1 MTGVSPMVQQY
12 SDVEHATGSCDPSR
26 STGAGT
32 RRCGPVRMGL
42 LVGSS
47 LATLAL
53 ALGPVAAQTVPA
65 RSPSTFGLTA
75 ADFSNW
81 SAYQGD
87 WGLAAINAA
96 TAYAHGY
103 TGLGV
108 SVAVVDSGIDPNHPK
123 FAGRISSASRNFWLT
138 DPPGAIRSTLLVDL
152 NSHGTHVS
160 GTIGASAAGGEM
172 MGVAFES
179 TLLSLNAIMGPAE
192 ANFIKQRLG
201 LNEIST
207 DANAAV
213 DFAAANG
220 ARVLNGSYGPSL
232 PTKLILDDNGNVI
245 SNPYYVQL
253 KIQSYE
259 YGDALA
265 EYSALKRAAD
275 KGMLLVF
282 AAGNE
287 REDQEKVAVNPTG
300 VAFYPFIR
308 PSNANIGV
316 YQLNDGQNRP
326 IDQSKVDFSDLSG
339 YIVSVVA
346 TDKNNQIGSF
356 SNLCGVT
363 AAWCIAAP
371 GVGIYSTV
379 PGGGYG
385 LKNGTSMAAPHV
397 SGAAAVLM
405 QAFPFLTAPQIAQ
418 TMFTTATHLGDGPA
432 NAPNATFGW
441 GLLNLGK
448 AIDGPGQF
456 TSTWTVNT
464 TYNGQAYYG
473 RFANDISGVGG
484 LIKTGLGTLELA
496 GTNSYAGGTAVYGG
510 TLAVSRDANLGA
522 AGTGLTLDGGTLEV
536 LADGF
541 ATARPLTLSGPGTL
555 QIDGGTS
562 TFAGPIADGSQP
574 GVLVKTGPGTAILSA
589 ANTVTGGALVGA
601 GTLTLTATGSLA
613 APVRIGPAASLL
625 NAGLVSGGV
634 GNLGVLGNSGTIA
647 GGLANAGLA
656 LNTGTITGG
665 VANTGSLANS
675 GALAGGLTNTGT
687 ALNTGAIAGGVANT
701 GSLASSGTIAGG
713 LTNTGTVLA
722 SAGRIDGAIANNA
735 GLLAVSGN
743 VASDGTLANAAG
755 ATLAV
760 TAGGRYSLA
769 GPLANAGIVVLAQTA
784 SLTAPAGFGNAGL
797 VASDGTLT
805 TDLTNTGL
813 ARLSGQLNGALT
825 NTGLIQVTGPLAGL
839 TTLTNAGALDL
850 GGGALTVA
858 SLSGPASAVL
868 GNGALTVAGPASTTY
883 AGAILETASPT
894 SLTQAGTGTLTL
906 TGTGRFSG
914 PTTIQAGTLALN
926 GLWASPVTVA
936 AAGTLRGIGTIAAP
950 VTVAG
955 ALRPGNSPGTL
966 TVLGPVAFAPGSRLG
981 LDIDGPGTGTGA
993 GSYARLLALGAT
1005 GTVSAGGT
1013 LVPELRG
1020 LTGNATNAFT
1030 PALGQRFGVLTA
1042 QGGLSG
1048 SFTGLAQPTTGLPA
1062 GTRFDALYA
1071 ATGLDLVVTPAAY
1084 GNLAGLGLSQTGNAQ
1099 AVGAALD
1106 VARPAAGTRPDAAR
1120 ARVYDPLY
1128 AASPATLP
1136 GGLASLSGQSYG
1148 DAVMTDLSA
1157 RRLIA
1162 DAIDRHQRGLGG
1174 GTAAFGAGDPGLGP
1188 NRTALQ
1194 VRGAAGVPDQP
1205 LAVGEGRV
1213 WADALY
1219 GFGDRAGDRAASGA
1233 GYGAGGLLVGVDRQ
1247 VGAET
1252 QVGGAFS
1259 YLRETGTSRGAGL
1272 GRFTTDSYGG
1282 SLYAQ
1287 TRLGPVVLR
1296 GTAGV
1301 SYADGRIDRTVALG
1315 TAVSQASGLASGWNG
1330 GVAGFAGYALAVDLP
1345 VEVVPE
1351 VGFSYDRLTRGRVA
1365 ERGGLGGQGFGGQ
1378 GLGGQGFA
1386 VADLDA
1392 ARSLVG
1398 GRVASVAFA
1407 GVPDLRLEGRA
1418 YWAHELADTYAVVR
1432 SGLFGAQ
1439 FAARTSAV
1447 GRDGAV
1453 LGVSLTGPVADGVRL
1468 TLGYTGDVR
1477 PGATAQVFAAGLQ
1490 AAW

>member
-522 AGTGLTLDGGTLEV
+522 AGTGLTLGGGTLEV

-634 GNLGVLGNSGTIA
+634 GNLGVLGNSGTIT

-665 VANTGSLANS
+665 VANTGSLASS
-675 GALAGGLTNTGT
+675 GAL
-687 ALNTGAIAGGVANT
+687 
-701 GSLASSGTIAGG
+701 AGG

-1136 GGLASLSGQSYG
+1136 GSLASLSGQSYG

-1174 GTAAFGAGDPGLGP
+1174 GTAAFGACDPGLGP

-1365 ERGGLGGQGFGGQ
+1365 ERGGLVGQGFGGQ

-1392 ARSLVG
+1392 ARNLVG

-1439 FAARTSAV
+1439 FAARTSAL

>member
-1 MTGVSPMVQQY
+1 
-12 SDVEHATGSCDPSR
+12 
-26 STGAGT
+26 
-32 RRCGPVRMGL
+32 
-42 LVGSS
+42 
-47 LATLAL
+47 
-53 ALGPVAAQTVPA
+53 
-65 RSPSTFGLTA
+65 
-75 ADFSNW
+75 
-81 SAYQGD
+81 
-87 WGLAAINAA
+87 
-96 TAYAHGY
+96 
-103 TGLGV
+103 
-108 SVAVVDSGIDPNHPK
+108 
-123 FAGRISSASRNFWLT
+123 
-138 DPPGAIRSTLLVDL
+138 
-152 NSHGTHVS
+152 
-160 GTIGASAAGGEM
+160 M

-522 AGTGLTLDGGTLEV
+522 AGTGLTLGGGTLEV

-634 GNLGVLGNSGTIA
+634 GNLGVLGNSGTIT

-665 VANTGSLANS
+665 VANTGSLASS
-675 GALAGGLTNTGT
+675 GAL
-687 ALNTGAIAGGVANT
+687 
-701 GSLASSGTIAGG
+701 AGG

-1136 GGLASLSGQSYG
+1136 GSLASLSGQSYG

-1174 GTAAFGAGDPGLGP
+1174 GTAAFGACDPGLGP

-1365 ERGGLGGQGFGGQ
+1365 ERGGLVGQGFGGQ

-1392 ARSLVG
+1392 ARNLVG

-1439 FAARTSAV
+1439 FAARTSAL

>member
-1 MTGVSPMVQQY
+1 
-12 SDVEHATGSCDPSR
+12 
-26 STGAGT
+26 
-32 RRCGPVRMGL
+32 
-42 LVGSS
+42 
-47 LATLAL
+47 
-53 ALGPVAAQTVPA
+53 
-65 RSPSTFGLTA
+65 
-75 ADFSNW
+75 
-81 SAYQGD
+81 
-87 WGLAAINAA
+87 
-96 TAYAHGY
+96 
-103 TGLGV
+103 
-108 SVAVVDSGIDPNHPK
+108 
-123 FAGRISSASRNFWLT
+123 
-138 DPPGAIRSTLLVDL
+138 
-152 NSHGTHVS
+152 
-160 GTIGASAAGGEM
+160 
-172 MGVAFES
+172 
-179 TLLSLNAIMGPAE
+179 
-192 ANFIKQRLG
+192 
-201 LNEIST
+201 
-207 DANAAV
+207 
-213 DFAAANG
+213 
-220 ARVLNGSYGPSL
+220 
-232 PTKLILDDNGNVI
+232 
-245 SNPYYVQL
+245 
-253 KIQSYE
+253 
-259 YGDALA
+259 
-265 EYSALKRAAD
+265 
-275 KGMLLVF
+275 
-282 AAGNE
+282 
-287 REDQEKVAVNPTG
+287 
-300 VAFYPFIR
+300 
-308 PSNANIGV
+308 
-316 YQLNDGQNRP
+316 
-326 IDQSKVDFSDLSG
+326 
-339 YIVSVVA
+339 
-346 TDKNNQIGSF
+346 
-356 SNLCGVT
+356 
-363 AAWCIAAP
+363 
-371 GVGIYSTV
+371 
-379 PGGGYG
+379 
-385 LKNGTSMAAPHV
+385 MAAPHV

-522 AGTGLTLDGGTLEV
+522 AGTGLTLGGGTLEV

-574 GVLVKTGPGTAILSA
+574 GVLVKTGPGTAVLSA

-613 APVRIGPAASLL
+613 APVRVGPAARIL

-713 LTNTGTVLA
+713 LTNTGTALNTGAIAGGLINTGTVLA

-858 SLSGPASAVL
+858 SLSGTASAVL

-1042 QGGLSG
+1042 QGGCRARSPASPSRRRG
-1048 SFTGLAQPTTGLPA
+1048 FRPARASTPFTPPPASTSWSRRRPTATSPGWASPRPA
-1062 GTRFDALYA
+1062 
-1071 ATGLDLVVTPAAY
+1071 TPRPWARRWT
-1084 GNLAGLGLSQTGNAQ
+1084 SP
-1099 AVGAALD
+1099 
-1106 VARPAAGTRPDAAR
+1106 ARPPAPGRTRPGRGSTIRSTRPARPPCRAAWPACRAR
-1120 ARVYDPLY
+1120 AT
-1128 AASPATLP
+1128 AT
-1136 GGLASLSGQSYG
+1136 
-1148 DAVMTDLSA
+1148 
-1157 RRLIA
+1157 R
-1162 DAIDRHQRGLGG
+1162 
-1174 GTAAFGAGDPGLGP
+1174 
-1188 NRTALQ
+1188 
-1194 VRGAAGVPDQP
+1194 
-1205 LAVGEGRV
+1205 
-1213 WADALY
+1213 
-1219 GFGDRAGDRAASGA
+1219 
-1233 GYGAGGLLVGVDRQ
+1233 
-1247 VGAET
+1247 
-1252 QVGGAFS
+1252 
-1259 YLRETGTSRGAGL
+1259 
-1272 GRFTTDSYGG
+1272 
-1282 SLYAQ
+1282 
-1287 TRLGPVVLR
+1287 
-1296 GTAGV
+1296 
-1301 SYADGRIDRTVALG
+1301 
-1315 TAVSQASGLASGWNG
+1315 
-1330 GVAGFAGYALAVDLP
+1330 
-1345 VEVVPE
+1345 
-1351 VGFSYDRLTRGRVA
+1351 
-1365 ERGGLGGQGFGGQ
+1365 
-1378 GLGGQGFA
+1378 
-1386 VADLDA
+1386 
-1392 ARSLVG
+1392 
-1398 GRVASVAFA
+1398 
-1407 GVPDLRLEGRA
+1407 
-1418 YWAHELADTYAVVR
+1418 
-1432 SGLFGAQ
+1432 
-1439 FAARTSAV
+1439 
-1447 GRDGAV
+1447 
-1453 LGVSLTGPVADGVRL
+1453 
-1468 TLGYTGDVR
+1468 
-1477 PGATAQVFAAGLQ
+1477 
-1490 AAW
+1490 

>member
-1 MTGVSPMVQQY
+1 
-12 SDVEHATGSCDPSR
+12 
-26 STGAGT
+26 
-32 RRCGPVRMGL
+32 MGL

-522 AGTGLTLDGGTLEV
+522 AGTGLTLGGGTLEV

-634 GNLGVLGNSGTIA
+634 GNLGVLGNSGTIT

-665 VANTGSLANS
+665 VANTGSLASS
-675 GALAGGLTNTGT
+675 GAL
-687 ALNTGAIAGGVANT
+687 
-701 GSLASSGTIAGG
+701 AGG

-1136 GGLASLSGQSYG
+1136 GSLASLSGQSYG

-1174 GTAAFGAGDPGLGP
+1174 GTAAFGACDPGLGP

-1365 ERGGLGGQGFGGQ
+1365 ERGGLVGQGFGGQ

-1392 ARSLVG
+1392 ARNLVG

-1439 FAARTSAV
+1439 FAARTSAL

>member
-1 MTGVSPMVQQY
+1 
-12 SDVEHATGSCDPSR
+12 
-26 STGAGT
+26 
-32 RRCGPVRMGL
+32 
-42 LVGSS
+42 
-47 LATLAL
+47 
-53 ALGPVAAQTVPA
+53 
-65 RSPSTFGLTA
+65 
-75 ADFSNW
+75 
-81 SAYQGD
+81 
-87 WGLAAINAA
+87 
-96 TAYAHGY
+96 
-103 TGLGV
+103 
-108 SVAVVDSGIDPNHPK
+108 
-123 FAGRISSASRNFWLT
+123 
-138 DPPGAIRSTLLVDL
+138 
-152 NSHGTHVS
+152 
-160 GTIGASAAGGEM
+160 M

-232 PTKLILDDNGNVI
+232 PTKLIFDDNGNVI

-308 PSNANIGV
+308 PSNANSGV

-522 AGTGLTLDGGTLEV
+522 AGTGLTLGGGTLEV

-574 GVLVKTGPGTAILSA
+574 GVLVKTGSGTAVLSA

-665 VANTGSLANS
+665 VANTGSLGNS

-839 TTLTNAGALDL
+839 TTLTNSGALDL

-966 TVLGPVAFAPGSRLG
+966 TVLGPVAFTPGSRLG

-1005 GTVSAGGT
+1005 GTVSAGGI

-1048 SFTGLAQPTTGLPA
+1048 SFTGLAQPATGLPA

-1084 GNLAGLGLSQTGNAQ
+1084 GNLAGLGFPQTGNAQ

-1106 VARPAAGTRPDAAR
+1106 IARPAAGTRPDAAR

-1162 DAIDRHQRGLGG
+1162 DAIDRHQRGLGS

-1351 VGFSYDRLTRGRVA
+1351 VGFSYDRVTRGRVA
-1365 ERGGLGGQGFGGQ
+1365 ERGGLVGQGFGGQ

-1439 FAARTSAV
+1439 FAARTSAL

>member
-1 MTGVSPMVQQY
+1 MVQQY

-522 AGTGLTLDGGTLEV
+522 AGTGLTLGGGTLEV

-634 GNLGVLGNSGTIA
+634 GNLGVLGNSGTIT

-665 VANTGSLANS
+665 VANTGSLASS
-675 GALAGGLTNTGT
+675 GAL
-687 ALNTGAIAGGVANT
+687 
-701 GSLASSGTIAGG
+701 AGG

-1136 GGLASLSGQSYG
+1136 GSLASLSGQSYG

-1174 GTAAFGAGDPGLGP
+1174 GTAAFGACDPGLGP

-1365 ERGGLGGQGFGGQ
+1365 ERGGLVGQGFGGQ

-1392 ARSLVG
+1392 ARNLVG

-1439 FAARTSAV
+1439 FAARTSAL

>member
-1 MTGVSPMVQQY
+1 
-12 SDVEHATGSCDPSR
+12 
-26 STGAGT
+26 
-32 RRCGPVRMGL
+32 
-42 LVGSS
+42 
-47 LATLAL
+47 
-53 ALGPVAAQTVPA
+53 
-65 RSPSTFGLTA
+65 
-75 ADFSNW
+75 
-81 SAYQGD
+81 
-87 WGLAAINAA
+87 
-96 TAYAHGY
+96 
-103 TGLGV
+103 
-108 SVAVVDSGIDPNHPK
+108 
-123 FAGRISSASRNFWLT
+123 
-138 DPPGAIRSTLLVDL
+138 
-152 NSHGTHVS
+152 
-160 GTIGASAAGGEM
+160 M

-308 PSNANIGV
+308 PSNANSGV

-522 AGTGLTLDGGTLEV
+522 AGTGLTLGGGTLEV

-574 GVLVKTGPGTAILSA
+574 GVLVKTGSGTAVLSA

-665 VANTGSLANS
+665 VANTGSLGNS

-839 TTLTNAGALDL
+839 TTLTNSGALDL

-966 TVLGPVAFAPGSRLG
+966 TVLGPVAFTPGSRLG

-1005 GTVSAGGT
+1005 GTVSAGGI

-1020 LTGNATNAFT
+1020 LTGNATNGFT

-1048 SFTGLAQPTTGLPA
+1048 SFTGLAQPATGLPA

-1084 GNLAGLGLSQTGNAQ
+1084 GNLAGLGFPQTGNAQ

-1106 VARPAAGTRPDAAR
+1106 IARPAAGTRPDAAR

-1162 DAIDRHQRGLGG
+1162 DAIDRHQRGLGS

-1351 VGFSYDRLTRGRVA
+1351 VGFSYDRVTRGRVA
-1365 ERGGLGGQGFGGQ
+1365 ERGGLVGQGFGGQ

-1439 FAARTSAV
+1439 FAARTSAL

>member
-1 MTGVSPMVQQY
+1 
-12 SDVEHATGSCDPSR
+12 
-26 STGAGT
+26 
-32 RRCGPVRMGL
+32 
-42 LVGSS
+42 
-47 LATLAL
+47 
-53 ALGPVAAQTVPA
+53 
-65 RSPSTFGLTA
+65 
-75 ADFSNW
+75 
-81 SAYQGD
+81 
-87 WGLAAINAA
+87 
-96 TAYAHGY
+96 
-103 TGLGV
+103 
-108 SVAVVDSGIDPNHPK
+108 
-123 FAGRISSASRNFWLT
+123 
-138 DPPGAIRSTLLVDL
+138 
-152 NSHGTHVS
+152 
-160 GTIGASAAGGEM
+160 M

-265 EYSALKRAAD
+265 EYSALKRATD

-510 TLAVSRDANLGA
+510 TLAVSRDTNLGA
-522 AGTGLTLDGGTLEV
+522 AGTGLTLGAGTLEV

-589 ANTVTGGALVGA
+589 ANTVSGGALVGA

-701 GSLASSGTIAGG
+701 GSLASSGALAGG

-1084 GNLAGLGLSQTGNAQ
+1084 GNLAGLGLPQTGNAQ

-1106 VARPAAGTRPDAAR
+1106 VARPAAGTRPDAAQ

-1128 AASPATLP
+1128 AANPATLP

-1205 LAVGEGRV
+1205 LAVGEGRI

-1315 TAVSQASGLASGWNG
+1315 TAVSQASGVASGWNG
-1330 GVAGFAGYALAVDLP
+1330 GVAGFAGYALAVDRP

-1365 ERGGLGGQGFGGQ
+1365 ERGGLVGQGFGGQ

-1432 SGLFGAQ
+1432 SGLFGAR
-1439 FAARTSAV
+1439 FAARTSAL

>member
-1 MTGVSPMVQQY
+1 M
-12 SDVEHATGSCDPSR
+12 
-26 STGAGT
+26 
-32 RRCGPVRMGL
+32 
-42 LVGSS
+42 
-47 LATLAL
+47 
-53 ALGPVAAQTVPA
+53 
-65 RSPSTFGLTA
+65 
-75 ADFSNW
+75 
-81 SAYQGD
+81 
-87 WGLAAINAA
+87 
-96 TAYAHGY
+96 
-103 TGLGV
+103 
-108 SVAVVDSGIDPNHPK
+108 
-123 FAGRISSASRNFWLT
+123 
-138 DPPGAIRSTLLVDL
+138 
-152 NSHGTHVS
+152 
-160 GTIGASAAGGEM
+160 
-172 MGVAFES
+172 
-179 TLLSLNAIMGPAE
+179 
-192 ANFIKQRLG
+192 
-201 LNEIST
+201 
-207 DANAAV
+207 
-213 DFAAANG
+213 
-220 ARVLNGSYGPSL
+220 
-232 PTKLILDDNGNVI
+232 
-245 SNPYYVQL
+245 
-253 KIQSYE
+253 
-259 YGDALA
+259 
-265 EYSALKRAAD
+265 
-275 KGMLLVF
+275 
-282 AAGNE
+282 
-287 REDQEKVAVNPTG
+287 
-300 VAFYPFIR
+300 
-308 PSNANIGV
+308 
-316 YQLNDGQNRP
+316 
-326 IDQSKVDFSDLSG
+326 
-339 YIVSVVA
+339 
-346 TDKNNQIGSF
+346 
-356 SNLCGVT
+356 
-363 AAWCIAAP
+363 
-371 GVGIYSTV
+371 
-379 PGGGYG
+379 
-385 LKNGTSMAAPHV
+385 
-397 SGAAAVLM
+397 LM

-522 AGTGLTLDGGTLEV
+522 AGTGLTLGGGTLEV

-574 GVLVKTGPGTAILSA
+574 GVLVKTGPGTAVLSA

-613 APVRIGPAASLL
+613 APVRVGPAARIL

-713 LTNTGTVLA
+713 LTNTGTALNTGAIAGGLINTGTVLA

-858 SLSGPASAVL
+858 SLSGTASAVL

-1365 ERGGLGGQGFGGQ
+1365 ERGGLVGQGFGGQ

-1439 FAARTSAV
+1439 FAARTSAL
-1447 GRDGAV
+1447 GRNGAV